1 MTLASEVAQ
10 LRGEDAAAF
19 ERLRDEINKHAKLIV
34 AFSGGADSAL
44 LAYVATAVLGA
55 EQVLCA
61 TAISPS
67 LAEADRR
74 ETELLAAE
82 WGLRYLPVHTD
93 ELENP
98 AYQANGLDRCY
109 FCKAELMDVLTAIAR
124 DESATIALGVNLDD
138 LGDYR
143 PGQAAA
149 REAGAVFPLVEAALT
164 KAEVR
169 ELSHELGL
177 RTWDKPANA
186 CLSSRIPQGTPVTIG
201 LLTKVD
207 RAEQKLRELGFR
219 ELRVRHYDDTCRVEL
234 ASAELGRA
242 IEFRA
247 QIVESLRGV
256 GYRYVTLD
264 LDGFHSGNLVRTA
277 LESARGDQSNH
288 ESPSGRSPADLPPS

>member
-1 MTLASEVAQ
+1 MTTANEIAQLGGEVA
-10 LRGEDAAAF
+10 DAFA
-19 ERLRDEINKHAKLIV
+19 RLRRELDKHFKLIV

-44 LAYVATAVLGA
+44 LAYAATAVLGA
-55 EQVLCA
+55 DRVICA

-74 ETELLAAE
+74 ETEILAAE
-82 WGLRYLPVHTD
+82 WGLRYHPVQTNEVD
-93 ELENP
+93 NP

-109 FCKAELMDVLTAIAR
+109 FCKAELMDALAPIAINETAA
-124 DESATIALGVNLDD
+124 IALGVNVDD

-149 REAGAVFPLVEAALT
+149 REAGAVFPLLDAGLT
-164 KAEVR
+164 KDAVR
-169 ELSHELGL
+169 ALSRALGL

-201 LLTKVD
+201 LLSKVD
-207 RAEQKLRELGFR
+207 RAEQKLRGLGFR
-219 ELRVRHYDDTCRVEL
+219 ELRVRHYGDTCRVEL
-234 ASAELGRA
+234 ADDELPRA
-242 IEFRA
+242 IEARA

-277 LESARGDQSNH
+277 LEAAHTH
-288 ESPSGRSPADLPPS
+288 ERAL

>member
-1 MTLASEVAQ
+1 MTIDS
-10 LRGEDAAAF
+10 RSKMSDAGATAY
-19 ERLRDEINKHAKLIV
+19 ERLRYELARHGRLVV

-44 LAYVATAVLGA
+44 LAYCATVELGA
-55 EQVLCA
+55 ANVLCA

-74 ETELLAAE
+74 ETELLASE
-82 WGLRYLPVHTD
+82 WGLRYHPVSTN
-93 ELENP
+93 ELDNP

-109 FCKAELMDVLTAIAR
+109 FCKAELMDVLLPLAAR
-124 DESATIALGVNLDD
+124 EQAAIALGVNVDD

-149 REAGAVFPLVEAALT
+149 REAGAVFPLLEAGLT
-164 KAEVR
+164 KDVVR
-169 ELSHELGL
+169 SLSRELGL

-201 LLTKVD
+201 LLGKVD
-207 RAEQKLRELGFR
+207 RAEQVLRALGFR
-219 ELRVRHYDDTCRVEL
+219 QLRVRHYEDTCRVEVAEDEL
-234 ASAELGRA
+234 ASAIMYRRE
-242 IEFRA
+242 
-247 QIVESLRGV
+247 IVEGLRRV

-277 LESARGDQSNH
+277 MENG
-288 ESPSGRSPADLPPS
+288 PSQATQ

>member
-1 MTLASEVAQ
+1 MTVASEPAQ
-10 LRGEDAAAF
+10 LRGEDAVAF
-19 ERLRDEINKHAKLIV
+19 ARLRDEISKHSKLIV

-74 ETELLAAE
+74 ETEALAAE
-82 WGLRYLPVHTD
+82 WGLRYHPVQTN

-109 FCKAELMDVLTAIAR
+109 FCKAELMDALTAIAT
-124 DESATIALGVNLDD
+124 DETATIALGVNLDD

-149 REAGAVFPLVEAALT
+149 KEAGAIFPLLDAGLT
-164 KAEVR
+164 KDAVR
-169 ELSHELGL
+169 ALSRSLGL

-219 ELRVRHYDDTCRVEL
+219 ELRVRHYGDTCRVEL
-234 ASAELGRA
+234 AGDELGHA
-242 IEFRA
+242 IELRA

-277 LESARGDQSNH
+277 LESAKSD
-288 ESPSGRSPADLPPS
+288 